1 MRHPRG
7 AGGQVL
13 VLEAINRGGGQGR
26 GWLRA
31 AGRWGQLGAL
41 LLAPG
46 DPRCS
51 PGAVEG
57 WGRRGKLFVTHTKIE
72 MIYFICS
79 RTLRAAAPVPKKAF
93 GKLPRQSGEPRG
105 DTKARRGVRSG
116 ARTRATR
123 QGNIGGKTR
132 DASLQGSLRMSRAAG
147 LQGSTNFHFSVFLFS
162 FPCFLRLLA
171 HRCPPGSRGFHPA
184 GAGSRPAPCSGCGL
198 SFRSR
203 AGER

>member
-1 MRHPRG
+1 MLG
-7 AGGQVL
+7 T
-13 VLEAINRGGGQGR
+13 INRGGGR

-31 AGRWGQLGAL
+31 AGRWGHLGAL

-46 DPRCS
+46 DPRCA
-51 PGAVEG
+51 PGGAEG
-57 WGRRGKLFVTHTKIE
+57 WGRRGKLCVTHTKIE

-93 GKLPRQSGEPRG
+93 GKLPRQSGEPGG
-105 DTKARRGVRSG
+105 DTKARRGGRSG

-132 DASLQGSLRMSRAAG
+132 DVSLRMSRAAG
-147 LQGSTNFHFSVFLFS
+147 PQGSANFHFSVFPFS
-162 FPCFLRLLA
+162 FPCFLRLSA
-171 HRCPPGSRGFHPA
+171 HRCPPGPRGFPPA
-184 GAGSRPAPCSGCGL
+184 GAGSRAAPCSGCGF